1 MSDIW
6 QYQRI
11 INSIARRAKYFEQK
25 YGAGRFNPYK
35 ESGFVHKETLKP
47 LTESEFYAKYK
58 GEYAEYKEEMLLKMG
73 DRQYLKDRGNSLY
86 EGLSK
91 IADTTDNAELK
102 AYLGK
107 TNKSAVI
114 KAIFQGKFNG
124 IYTSYSNEE
133 TARKVRQAFGL

>member
-11 INSIARRAKYFEQK
+11 INSIARRAKYFQQK
-25 YGAGRFNPYK
+25 YGEGRFNPYK

-47 LTESEFYAKYK
+47 LTESEFYTKYK

-86 EGLSK
+86 QGLSK
-91 IADTTDNAELK
+91 IADTTDNEELK
-102 AYLGK
+102 AYLAK

-133 TARKVRQAFGL
+133 TARKVREAFNI